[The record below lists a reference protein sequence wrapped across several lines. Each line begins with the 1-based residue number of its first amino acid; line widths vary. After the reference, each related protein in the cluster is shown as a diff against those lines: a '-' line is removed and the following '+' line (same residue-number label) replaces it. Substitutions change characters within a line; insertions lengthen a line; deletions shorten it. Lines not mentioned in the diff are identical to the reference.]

1 MFSDKQVQ
9 VAASNFVAIKIDL
22 KKSQDALEHKKSRY
36 VPELVVLDKSQ
47 NFIATIDARDP
58 QTMKQ
63 QLNDALSKANRR

>member
-47 NFIATIDARDP
+47 NFIATIDARHP
-58 QTMKQ
+58 QTMKR
-63 QLNDALSKANRR
+63 QLDEALSKANRR

>member
-9 VAASNFVAIKIDL
+9 VAASNFVALKIDPA
-22 KKSQDALEHKKSRY
+22 KSRDAMEHKKSRY

-47 NFIATIDARDP
+47 NFITTIDARDP